1 MVWVWEE
8 PGEGLQLNQL
18 YNDTFDLEVN
28 FWSIVKFTSTTTGST
43 GTSIGGTGG
52 GGGDDDPT
60 LPCIG
65 LSPALNGG
73 VQSDCTSPSIVTV
86 VRRTHT

>member
-52 GGGDDDPT
+52 GGG
-60 LPCIG
+60 G
-65 LSPALNGG
+65 GGGEEKQHALAY
-73 VQSDCTSPSIVTV
+73 
-86 VRRTHT
+86 HLH